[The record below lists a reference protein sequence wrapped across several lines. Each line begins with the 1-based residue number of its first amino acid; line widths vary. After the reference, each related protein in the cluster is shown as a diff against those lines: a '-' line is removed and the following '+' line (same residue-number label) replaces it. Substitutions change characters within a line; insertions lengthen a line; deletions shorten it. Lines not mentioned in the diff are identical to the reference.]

1 MYAGFL
7 NNLWVRLE
15 MSPART
21 SQMTP
26 QGYSGDKNVIY
37 DNQNNAVM
45 SNPKKSKSDY
55 LSKFIPEAHYHVYN
69 RTNNRELL
77 FRDDA
82 DRRFF
87 IEQYKRFVTAYVNTY
102 AYCLLPNHF
111 HVAIHIKPAGELI
124 ELAEQTP
131 ELQRTSSQHQILS
144 QQKEEPCFHPL
155 IERQFTRMFTSYA
168 IYFNYRY
175 KRSGNLFYR
184 PFRRVAV
191 DDDSHLQWLIY
202 YIHHNP
208 RKHKVMENFRQY
220 IWSSYTALISQ
231 KHTLLLRKAVWD
243 MFGGYANFVAFHEGK
258 EPQKPDS
265 WDLDRH
271 DE

>member
-1 MYAGFL
+1 
-7 NNLWVRLE
+7 
-15 MSPART
+15 
-21 SQMTP
+21 
-26 QGYSGDKNVIY
+26 
-37 DNQNNAVM
+37 M

-55 LSKFIPEAHYHVYN
+55 LAKFIPEAHYHVYN

-77 FRDDA
+77 FHDDT

-87 IEQYKRFVTAYVNTY
+87 MEQYKRFVATYVDTY

-111 HVAIHIKPAGELI
+111 HFAICIKPGGALI
-124 ELAEQTP
+124 ELVEQTP
-131 ELQRTSSQHQILS
+131 ESKRTSSQHQILS
-144 QQKEEPCFHPL
+144 QQKEERYFHPL
-155 IERQFTRMFTSYA
+155 MERQFTRMFTSYA
-168 IYFNYRY
+168 KYFNFRY
-175 KRSGNLFYR
+175 ERSGNLFYR

-208 RKHKVMENFRQY
+208 RKHKVMENFHQY

-243 MFGGYANFVAFHEGK
+243 IFGGYANFVAFHEGK
-258 EPQKPDS
+258 EPQKPDG